1 MGWTLEERRD
11 RIVDAALQIAADQG
25 VEHVNL
31 RAAAHGA
38 GISWDTAQATFE
50 DQADLLRALSVTVTT
65 KNISPESLR
74 LDAQGPIAEVLD
86 NIAIE
91 VWRALSARRDHQ
103 LVSYELA
110 IIALRRT
117 ALRSLATDQYDK
129 GRAFAA
135 TLLTAFAEVQ
145 GITWARPIEQLSRYT
160 ATFLDGVSLAWVVDR
175 DDERAQEQVLMMA
188 EYLTS
193 QVVEP

>member
-1 MGWTLEERRD
+1 MSWTLEERRD

-50 DQADLLRALSVTVTT
+50 DQADLLRALSVAVTT
-65 KNISPESLR
+65 KNISPDSLR

-86 NIAIE
+86 NIALE

-145 GITWARPIEQLSRYT
+145 GITWARPIDQLGRYT

-193 QVVEP
+193 QVIEP

>member
-74 LDAQGPIAEVLD
+74 LDAQGPIDEVLD

-110 IIALRRT
+110 IVALRRT